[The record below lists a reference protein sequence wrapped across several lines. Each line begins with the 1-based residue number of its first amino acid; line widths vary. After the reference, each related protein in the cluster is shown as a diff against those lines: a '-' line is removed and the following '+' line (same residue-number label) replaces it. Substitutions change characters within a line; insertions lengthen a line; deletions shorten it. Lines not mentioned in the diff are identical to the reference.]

1 MAKLRKMLGRADDPQ
16 IVTLMHL
23 IETQSKPT
31 LAAWAAACVQE
42 RYLPV
47 YERAYP
53 HDRRLRELI
62 EAVDDHLRGAL
73 KLPQLKILLRQA
85 RAVPQEAEGDPAAQA
100 HVLPEESVGR
110 RFRLWDPH
118 PADYRARPGQ
128 LARLFNRA
136 RRPNTFQDGVGA
148 GLGQFLDLGDGRVP
162 TFADDVGSAK
172 FPGQGRPIGVVA

>member
-53 HDRRLRELI
+53 DDRRLRELI
-62 EAVDDHLRGAL
+62 EAIGA
-73 KLPQLKILLRQA
+73 QA
-85 RAVPQEAEGDPAAQA
+85 AAAQNTA
-100 HVLPEESVGR
+100 AAGACGPAGGGGRSRRAGRGPGSRDRLRRYPNADQRTGLCVLRRSGSGIRCAGPVRSGR
-110 RFRLWDPH
+110 RL
-118 PADYRARPGQ
+118 
-128 LARLFNRA
+128 
-136 RRPNTFQDGVGA
+136 
-148 GLGQFLDLGDGRVP
+148 
-162 TFADDVGSAK
+162 
-172 FPGQGRPIGVVA
+172 

>member
-53 HDRRLRELI
+53 NDRRMRELI
-62 EAVDDHLRGAL
+62 EAIGDHLHGAL

-85 RAVPQEAEGDPAAQA
+85 RAIPQEAEGDPAAQA
-100 HVLPEESVGR
+100 
-110 RFRLWDPH
+110 
-118 PADYRARPGQ
+118 AARAVVT
-128 LARLFNRA
+128 AC
-136 RRPNTFQDGVGA
+136 GVIQTPTNALGFVFYGA
-148 GLGQFLDLGDGRVP
+148 AAAAYDALGLSAAASEYD
-162 TFADDVGSAK
+162 TFAAAEFEALAASLRAAAVPDEVRPAK
-172 FPGQGRPIGVVA
+172 INWNC